1 MSTLR
6 SSLSPLTCL
15 TRSAGPAAAPMIA
28 IAVAVTIAVALLA
41 AAGPALAQYKVVGA
55 DGKVT
60 YTDRPTAAD
69 AAAQVLPLRRD
80 GLPSTS
86 ATNAGPPLPTELRA
100 VVARFPVT
108 LFTSSGC
115 SPCDTG
121 RKLLQQ
127 RGVPY
132 SEKLVGSEDD
142 IAALQRLSGGRTVPA
157 LTVGGQ
163 AMRGYLE
170 TDWLA
175 TLDLAGYPR
184 DSRLPRGWQAPPP
197 APLVARTPVEAPMP
211 NATNAANAP
220 AARQP
225 AEPVVSPTGST
236 GIRF

>member
-6 SSLSPLTCL
+6 ASFARRAC
-15 TRSAGPAAAPMIA
+15 RAAAPT
-28 IAVAVTIAVALLA
+28 IAVAVGLLA
-41 AAGPALAQYKVVGA
+41 AATPALAQYKVVGP

-69 AAAQVLPLRRD
+69 AGAQVLPLRRD

-100 VVARFPVT
+100 LVARFPVT
-108 LFTSSGC
+108 LFTSSDC

-127 RGVPY
+127 RGIPY

-170 TDWLA
+170 SDWLA

-184 DSRLPRGWQAPPP
+184 ESKLPRGWQAPPP
-197 APLVARTPVEAPMP
+197 SPLVARTPVEVPV
-211 NATNAANAP
+211 ANAP

-225 AEPVVSPTGST
+225 AEPVVSPSGST

>member
-6 SSLSPLTCL
+6 ASFARLAC
-15 TRSAGPAAAPMIA
+15 RAAAP
-28 IAVAVTIAVALLA
+28 TIAVTVGLLA
-41 AAGPALAQYKVVGA
+41 AATPALAQYKVVGP

-69 AAAQVLPLRRD
+69 AGAQVLPLRRD

-100 VVARFPVT
+100 LVARFPVT
-108 LFTSSGC
+108 LFTSSDC

-127 RGVPY
+127 RGIPY

-170 TDWLA
+170 SDWLA

-184 DSRLPRGWQAPPP
+184 ESKLPRGWQAPPP
-197 APLVARTPVEAPMP
+197 APLVARTPVEVPV
-211 NATNAANAP
+211 ANAP

-225 AEPVVSPTGST
+225 AEPVVSPSGST

>member
-6 SSLSPLTCL
+6 ASFARLAC
-15 TRSAGPAAAPMIA
+15 RAAAPT
-28 IAVAVTIAVALLA
+28 IAVAVGLLA
-41 AAGPALAQYKVVGA
+41 AATPALAQYKVVGP

-69 AAAQVLPLRRD
+69 AGAQVLPLRRD
-80 GLPSTS
+80 GLPSTG

-100 VVARFPVT
+100 LVARFPVT
-108 LFTSSGC
+108 LFTSSDC

-127 RGVPY
+127 RGIPY

-170 TDWLA
+170 SDWLA

-184 DSRLPRGWQAPPP
+184 ESKLPRGWQAPPP
-197 APLVARTPVEAPMP
+197 SPLVARTPVEPP
-211 NATNAANAP
+211 VANAP

-225 AEPVVSPTGST
+225 AEPVVSPSGST